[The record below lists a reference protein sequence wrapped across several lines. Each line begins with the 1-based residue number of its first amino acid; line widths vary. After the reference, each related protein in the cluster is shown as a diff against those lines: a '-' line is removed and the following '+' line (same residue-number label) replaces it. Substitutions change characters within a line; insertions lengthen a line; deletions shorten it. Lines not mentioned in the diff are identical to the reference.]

1 MCINLCVY
9 EYKKRGKLCD
19 IQILL
24 VKRYLFSILIFV
36 RYIYWYVF
44 YYFIRITQ
52 CFSYQNIVVI
62 ITYDLICLLIYP
74 FQNVPK
80 LVKLHGFPDPA
91 SCIFFGKCQYY
102 DKKLQYFRGCIGY
115 ATICQKFVENLFKH
129 TWQGC
134 SLWHFCTH
142 VNACS

>member
-1 MCINLCVY
+1 MRYTDFVG
-9 EYKKRGKLCD
+9 KK
-19 IQILL
+19 
-24 VKRYLFSILIFV
+24 IFV
-36 RYIYWYVF
+36 QHINICAVH
-44 YYFIRITQ
+44 ISI
-52 CFSYQNIVVI
+52 YQNIVVI